1 LEIVKCLAYELEI
14 FPVFPNRLHILLH
27 KVGSYNK
34 CHCKFL
40 AYLKSYDFY
49 MRIPHSLKQFLLF
62 CFAALR
68 NIVGGDMHC
77 LSVRCRGLINCL
89 RTRCRN
95 IADTSVEGHS
105 LQNLKEICLFFPT
118 TLLIQCAHSYF
129 HVHTHTHI
137 YIYTFTYVRM
147 YIYTYIHTYIHTYIQ
162 TYIHTYIHTYVRTYV
177 RTYIFSVLRHAQRSS
192 RSTVNKLV
200 SLTHKV

>member
-1 LEIVKCLAYELEI
+1 MEIVKCLAYELEI

-137 YIYTFTYVRM
+137 YIYFYIRTYVHI
-147 YIYTYIHTYIHTYIQ
+147 YIHTHIHTYIHTNVHTYIHTYIR
-162 TYIHTYIHTYVRTYV
+162 TYVRTYV
-177 RTYIFSVLRHAQRSS
+177 YFFCVKTCTKIQSQYG
-192 RSTVNKLV
+192 
-200 SLTHKV
+200 